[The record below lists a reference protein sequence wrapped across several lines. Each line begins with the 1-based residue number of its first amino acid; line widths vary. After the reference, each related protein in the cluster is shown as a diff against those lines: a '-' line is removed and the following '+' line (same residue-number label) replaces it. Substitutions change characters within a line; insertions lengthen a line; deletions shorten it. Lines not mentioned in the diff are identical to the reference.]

1 MSDNAAEFAKIKM
14 LHRGAVLH
22 QEGGKPVVLLPKL
35 SFLSGGQSHTMDV
48 LLYPSSHSGYD
59 SRLFC
64 RCKKAVRSLSAL
76 RSLRTSERTSR
87 QFHYRCTIS
96 YRVTQFLRI
105 GPQNRMQGLR
115 KAPRVSIYF
124 YFYRK

>member
-14 LHRGAVLH
+14 LHGGAVLH

-59 SRLFC
+59 FAAVLRAQNGERESRLDQLPGAGA
-64 RCKKAVRSLSAL
+64 RLVGGVRG
-76 RSLRTSERTSR
+76 RTSNR
-87 QFHYRCTIS
+87 RCP
-96 YRVTQFLRI
+96 
-105 GPQNRMQGLR
+105 GPRCS
-115 KAPRVSIYF
+115 ASI
-124 YFYRK
+124 